1 MYDYDMK
8 GFYEMFPDEEMI
20 EDMRDAFREEGIR
33 IGIEEGIRIRREE
46 ARKEA
51 REEGR
56 KQGREESSRRIALE
70 MLKRGF
76 SIQEIASITN
86 LTVETIEKMRTD
98 ATLRSWTPKTVRGEK
113 ASAVPHLGDCFS
125 SAEQSIPWRDHNRSF
140 CRTIRQ
146 GPVRAAIP
154 VRSPNP
160 KRAARTR
167 DHLRRV

>member
-20 EDMRDAFREEGIR
+20 EDMRNAFLEEGREEGIR

-46 ARKEA
+46 GIRI
-51 REEGR
+51 GV
-56 KQGREESSRRIALE
+56 EESRMEIALT

-76 SIQEIASITN
+76 NIQEIASITN
-86 LTVETIEKMRTD
+86 LTVETIEKMQTD
-98 ATLRSWTPKTVRGEK
+98 ETLRSWTPKTVRGEK
-113 ASAVPHLGDCFS
+113 ASAAPHLGDCFS
-125 SAEQSIPWRDHNRSF
+125 STEQSIPWRDHNRSF

-146 GPVRAAIP
+146 GPVRAPIP

-160 KRAARTR
+160 KRAVRTR